1 MTPYNIILLDIMHF
15 SYIVLISF
23 CISLFFLL
31 NSIICLLLTNY
42 LNSQFYFLPVSG
54 IKVSFVEFLMQCV
67 QGSSSNVPFQHT
79 HTHTHTH
86 TCTHTH
92 TFMPRN
98 IVLIQF
104 TYLMLCLPV
113 LHRHMALFYVYVNPS
128 LSLLTDRV
136 CECERERNNSIT
148 VCSDLLR

>member
-1 MTPYNIILLDIMHF
+1 MTPYNIILLDMYF

-23 CISLFFLL
+23 SISLLFFLNL
-31 NSIICLLLTNY
+31 IICLLLTNY
-42 LNSQFYFLPVSG
+42 LNSQFYLHLGSKSPLQNFSCNVS
-54 IKVSFVEFLMQCV
+54 KAQEAMC
-67 QGSSSNVPFQHT
+67 PFNT
-79 HTHTHTH
+79 HTH
-86 TCTHTH
+86 THTH

-104 TYLMLCLPV
+104 TCLMQCLPV
-113 LHRHMALFYVYVNPS
+113 FHRHMSLFYVYVYPS
-128 LSLLTDRV
+128 LSLLRDRV

>member
-86 TCTHTH
+86 THAHTH
-92 TFMPRN
+92 T
-98 IVLIQF
+98 LS
-104 TYLMLCLPV
+104 CLEI
-113 LHRHMALFYVYVNPS
+113 LF
-128 LSLLTDRV
+128 
-136 CECERERNNSIT
+136 
-148 VCSDLLR
+148 